1 MRNGSSDK
9 IDGPGSVDR
18 TGNNFAKSHNLS
30 FGVSRETMKKIYI
43 DEILKKGTTEVEP
56 GPDKYTLDSSFGPKV
71 GERYSMRPK
80 NDPFVLHLEK
90 QKKLPGPGAYLSNYD
105 MAGKVHLNSRLANQ
119 PKNAFSKAQD
129 RFRTTGFSNPSP
141 VNYSPKAGLNQNV
154 KS

>member
-1 MRNGSSDK
+1 
-9 IDGPGSVDR
+9 
-18 TGNNFAKSHNLS
+18 
-30 FGVSRETMKKIYI
+30 MKKIYI
-43 DEILKKGTTEVEP
+43 DEILKKGKTEVEP